1 MVDPAV
7 VACAAVEPVD
17 VEAVDGEVAP
27 VEDVAN
33 TKVVVAAAAKETVA
47 GVAISGIMAVVIGAM
62 MEVMEMVEMEAEEAG
77 MKVPAVVVVA
87 AAAAVAGETAEVK
100 VHGALMPEAPPV
112 VETKAD
118 GEVDQVMIKVTA
130 LPVDMVTEVVPEA
143 HQWAEAMT
151 KDTGAVQCVVPRVV
165 AIGVVDKWAA
175 DMVDLLPTALEL
187 LEVAAEAVPVA
198 SEVVAAV
205 AEEEATGA
213 VKPRLMR

>member
-1 MVDPAV
+1 
-7 VACAAVEPVD
+7 
-17 VEAVDGEVAP
+17 
-27 VEDVAN
+27 
-33 TKVVVAAAAKETVA
+33 
-47 GVAISGIMAVVIGAM
+47 M

-118 GEVDQVMIKVTA
+118 GEVDQVMIKVT
-130 LPVDMVTEVVPEA
+130 
-143 HQWAEAMT
+143 
-151 KDTGAVQCVVPRVV
+151 GAVQCVVPRVV

-205 AEEEATGA
+205 AEEEA
-213 VKPRLMR
+213 

>member
-1 MVDPAV
+1 
-7 VACAAVEPVD
+7 
-17 VEAVDGEVAP
+17 
-27 VEDVAN
+27 
-33 TKVVVAAAAKETVA
+33 
-47 GVAISGIMAVVIGAM
+47 
-62 MEVMEMVEMEAEEAG
+62 MVEMEAEEAG
-77 MKVPAVVVVA
+77 MKVPAAVVVA

-100 VHGALMPEAPPV
+100 VRGALMPEAPPV

-118 GEVDQVMIKVTA
+118 GEVDQDMIKVTA

-151 KDTGAVQCVVPRVV
+151 KDTGAVQCVVPRAV
-165 AIGVVDKWAA
+165 AIGAVDKWAA